1 MDRWLRLVEW
11 NWDSGTAGPG
21 LRLGLGL
28 GYRMRIP
35 NADTVY
41 KLGCSVDA
49 PVSGKGLLVHSICYT
64 VLAIRY
70 CTYYMVL
77 AILCIVSSVWLF
89 V

>member
-11 NWDSGTAGPG
+11 SWDSGTAGPG

-64 VLAIRY
+64 VLAIWYLLY
-70 CTYYMVL
+70 CVL
-77 AILCIVSSVWLF
+77 YLVFGYLF
-89 V
+89 EGA